1 MWLVLAVLFA
11 QSVDF
16 VADGVKALDA
26 KQYDAAVESFRK
38 AVAADPKDY
47 SAHFHLALAYSL
59 LGKNTEAIPEYQATL
74 QWKPGLYEADI
85 NLGICLL
92 RVKDAAAALAP
103 LREAVAQKPKE
114 FQPAFYLA
122 RALLDTKQLPEAE
135 AGYVTALALNPSSAA
150 SEEGLAQALAL
161 QGKRSEAEPHFR
173 KAAALDPAYKNSI
186 LQLAA
191 LYEDHHQ
198 PAEAVAIYREFPD
211 NPGALE
217 HMSTLL
223 MATGHS
229 EDAIPALEAV
239 VAKSPSAANRVEL
252 AQAYID
258 TKQPEKAAPLLD
270 QAVASE
276 PGDYQLRMFYG
287 KFLRDQRKFTQAAPQ
302 FLAATR
308 LKPDAPQPWSELAV
322 VWTVAE
328 QYPQAVAALDHVR
341 ALGAENAGHFYFRAV
356 ALDHLHQLK
365 EALATYNKFL
375 EASNGKNPDE
385 EFVARQRIKVL
396 EKELS
401 KGK

>member
-1 MWLVLAVLFA
+1 
-11 QSVDF
+11 
-16 VADGVKALDA
+16 
-26 KQYDAAVESFRK
+26 
-38 AVAADPKDY
+38 
-47 SAHFHLALAYSL
+47 
-59 LGKNTEAIPEYQATL
+59 
-74 QWKPGLYEADI
+74 
-85 NLGICLL
+85 L
-92 RVKDAAAALAP
+92 RTKDAAAALGP
-103 LREAVAQKPKE
+103 LREAVAEKPKE

-135 AGYVTALALNPSSAA
+135 AGYVTALALNPTSAA

-173 KAAALDPAYKNSI
+173 KAASLDPTYKNSI

-191 LYEDHHQ
+191 LYEDNHQ

-217 HMSTLL
+217 HMSNLL
-223 MATGHS
+223 MATGRS

-239 VAKSPSAANRVEL
+239 VAKSPTAANRVEL

-258 TKQPEKAAPLLD
+258 TKHPEKAQPLLD

-302 FLAATR
+302 FMAATK

-328 QYPQAVAALDHVR
+328 QYPEAVAALDHVR
-341 ALGAENAGHFYFRAV
+341 ALGAENAGHFYFRGV

-396 EKELS
+396 EKEL
-401 KGK
+401 GKRK